1 LSCSYVAA
9 LCRRRCNES
18 FNNGFFT
25 DTFIGVTLS
34 GDVSGDDGVA
44 DFEIV
49 MIGIK
54 TLIVS
59 DFTL

>member
-1 LSCSYVAA
+1 
-9 LCRRRCNES
+9 
-18 FNNGFFT
+18 
-25 DTFIGVTLS
+25 LS